1 MKIRDEI
8 THIRLSL
15 IRAFRIGNPS
25 GAWAAEREKEI
36 QSSLWRAYTI
46 CVARFHGTSVKREPQ
61 IASSS
66 SSSFLSFTP
75 WKEPTSRDL
84 HRNEISRHVNTRR
97 NVRVWESYVYILP
110 IYKGQLIL
118 GLWGYSHRGLEFQKI
133 EFIAT
138 GTLNLPVFVWEQTGR
153 ERTERVVE
161 KLTASYLIDDLC
173 RVKRGKFPRFRWNF
187 IYVEVIRV
195 KWYIYIYILPRSRS
209 KLVYENIGQVYSSG
223 VIIILS
229 CCEILKSQLLDE

>member
-1 MKIRDEI
+1 MYRKWSIIGLQARFFVQVFLLKQRRYLEGKYKRAEAIDMYPPSPASNSNHCPPIHWQHPVKIRDEI

-66 SSSFLSFTP
+66 SSFFLSFTP

-138 GTLNLPVFVWEQTGR
+138 GTLNLPVFVWEQRLGGN
-153 ERTERVVE
+153 ERNEWWRNLLR
-161 KLTASYLIDDLC
+161 LTWFTICVA
-173 RVKRGKFPRFRWNF
+173 
-187 IYVEVIRV
+187 
-195 KWYIYIYILPRSRS
+195 
-209 KLVYENIGQVYSSG
+209 
-223 VIIILS
+223 
-229 CCEILKSQLLDE
+229 